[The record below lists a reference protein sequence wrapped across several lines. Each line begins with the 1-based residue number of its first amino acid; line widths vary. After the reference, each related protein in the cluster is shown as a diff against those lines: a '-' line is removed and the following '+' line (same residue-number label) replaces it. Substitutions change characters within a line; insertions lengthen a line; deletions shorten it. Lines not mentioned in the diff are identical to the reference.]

1 MNKQMKEL
9 RKRIQ
14 ASLDLEHERARQG
27 DWDYDVEAWIE
38 CLEGVLLQID
48 WVQEDIKDEEE

>member
-27 DWDYDVEAWIE
+27 DWDYDVGAWIE

>member
-14 ASLDLEHERARQG
+14 ATLDEENERFSQA

-38 CLEGVLLQID
+38 CLEGVLWQMD
-48 WVQEDIKDEEE
+48 WVQENIKDEEE